1 MKRVDEFAKAWQ
13 AISRAMTI
21 MTNAKFASGTVLAVA
36 LGWALPAQAK
46 SAGNAAVQQEL
57 EQMRVQMQR
66 MAERIDMLESQLNA
80 ANAKAD
86 AASQAAANAASV
98 ATTASVD
105 AAKPPPVRVNWK
117 GAPELSAEGGW
128 SFKPRGRLQADIG
141 AIQAPAGLAAG
152 NDHLGVST
160 ELRRFYLGFEGSMP
174 GGFGYRVEADF
185 ANSDVAL
192 TDVYLTYKASKELT
206 LTVGQHK
213 PFWGLEEM
221 TSDLYTSMM
230 ERTAFSSAFG
240 FERRLGI
247 SATYATDRF
256 IVQGGVFTD
265 DLPALG
271 VDTAKSWDVDGRL
284 VAMPKIGGGTLH
296 LGVSAHLRDLN
307 GTTTSVRYRARPF
320 LHTTDLRLVDTGTFV
335 ASGERSFG
343 AEVAYVAGRFHATAE
358 GHMLTALRPGLP
370 DPTFRGAY
378 GEVGFLL
385 TQDDTAYKGGVYER
399 IKPKNPLGKGGFGAL
414 QVNARY
420 DWIDLTDA
428 GRNGGTQRVAGMSLI
443 WIPIDYV
450 RFVANYGHIWVRG
463 AAQTVAGNPDYSAD
477 AFGMRAQLDF

>member
-1 MKRVDEFAKAWQ
+1 
-13 AISRAMTI
+13 
-21 MTNAKFASGTVLAVA
+21 MTNARSFSAAALIVA

-46 SAGNAAVQQEL
+46 PAGDAAVQQEL
-57 EQMRVQMQR
+57 EQMRAQMQR
-66 MAERIDMLESQLNA
+66 MAERIDALESQLNA

-86 AASQAAANAASV
+86 AATQAAANAASV
-98 ATTASVD
+98 ATTASAD
-105 AAKPPPVRVNWK
+105 AAKPPPVKVNWK
-117 GAPELSAEGGW
+117 GAPELSADGGW

-141 AIQAPAGLAAG
+141 AIHAPTPIDAG
-152 NDHLGVST
+152 NSHLGVSP

-185 ANSDVAL
+185 ANSTVSL
-192 TDVYLTYKASKELT
+192 TDVYLTYKASKQLT
-206 LTVGQHK
+206 FTVGQHK
-213 PFWGLEEM
+213 PFGGLEEL

-230 ERTAFSSAFG
+230 ERAAFSSAFN

-247 SATYATDRF
+247 SATYATDTF
-256 IVQGGVFTD
+256 IAQGGVFTD
-265 DLPALG
+265 DVAALN
-271 VDTAKSWDVDGRL
+271 VDNAKSWGVDGR
-284 VAMPKIGGGTLH
+284 VVVMPKIGGGTLH
-296 LGVSAHLRDLN
+296 LGVSAHVRDLK
-307 GTTTSVRYRARPF
+307 GPAASVRYSARPF
-320 LHTTDLRLVDTGTFV
+320 LHTTDVRLVDTGSFL

-343 AEVAYVAGRFHATAE
+343 AEAAYVAGRFHATAE
-358 GHMLTALRPGLP
+358 GYMLTALRPNLP

-385 TQDDTAYKGGVYER
+385 TDDETAYKGGVYER
-399 IKPKNPLGKGGFGAL
+399 IRPKNPLGKGGFGAL

-450 RFVANYGHIWVRG
+450 RFAANYGHIWVRG
-463 AAQTVAGNPDYSAD
+463 AAQTVAGNPNYSAD